1 MHSTTVVVIVVV
13 VVVVVVA
20 SSSSSSSSKCSQL
33 DLCDQSIVRNSFQ
46 SQNKIRIT

>member
-20 SSSSSSSSKCSQL
+20 SSSSSSKCSQL